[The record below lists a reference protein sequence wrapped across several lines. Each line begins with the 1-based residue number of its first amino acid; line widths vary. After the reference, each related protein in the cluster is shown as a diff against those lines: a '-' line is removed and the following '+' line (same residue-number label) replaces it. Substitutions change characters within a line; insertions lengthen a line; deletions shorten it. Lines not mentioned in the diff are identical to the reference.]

1 MSYIKQKIFRNKI
14 FKSMRFRAL
23 AFVLILTVIPPFIL
37 EFGLAANVENSMV
50 RQKMDRLQGQC
61 NILRNN
67 LVSLGYLDMEMQM
80 NSLELSHIQI
90 KNYISEMEGTM
101 ANNIKLYNCL
111 GIMGGI
117 LVVLIIV

>member
-1 MSYIKQKIFRNKI
+1 MHVGNKTVYPFDEMLVRAGKQLNEYEGRPFYEQWTEVVESYRDE
-14 FKSMRFRAL
+14 
-23 AFVLILTVIPPFIL
+23 FVLTKEQFEHLKGMG
-37 EFGLAANVENSMV
+37 E
-50 RQKMDRLQGQC
+50 
-61 NILRNN
+61 
-67 LVSLGYLDMEMQM
+67 SLGYLDMEMQM

-90 KNYISEMEGTM
+90 KNYISGMEGTM